1 MALVLGTT
9 LFGSSWAMAD
19 EGPKWAALA
28 VTVGLALSS
37 LPILFRVLP
46 SLARAAEKHE
56 RDPGFAITVAALLAY
71 AAIVAFFLV
80 LLDIE

>member
-1 MALVLGTT
+1 MRAWPLG
-9 LFGSSWAMAD
+9 GASSKCRSIT
-19 EGPKWAALA
+19 GPA
-28 VTVGLALSS
+28 TVGLALSS

-46 SLARAAEKHE
+46 SLARDAEKHE

>member
-1 MALVLGTT
+1 
-9 LFGSSWAMAD
+9 
-19 EGPKWAALA
+19 
-28 VTVGLALSS
+28 
-37 LPILFRVLP
+37 LP
-46 SLARAAEKHE
+46 SLARDAEKHE

>member
-1 MALVLGTT
+1 
-9 LFGSSWAMAD
+9 MAD